1 MRLYRLLFGRHI
13 QSVRVPVP
21 DILIGYLVYAMSSIV
36 VRCAFVAHKNL
47 DLIDMPVDSIDC
59 HAAVFRALRRPTR
72 RHHALHHIEDTTN
85 YSPWSR
91 QSTIDDVT
99 SQRWYILVSGEVSS
113 FR

>member
-1 MRLYRLLFGRHI
+1 MRLYRLLFGRYI

-72 RHHALHHIEDTTN
+72 RHHALHHIEDTASN
-85 YSPWSR
+85 PAWCC
-91 QSTIDDVT
+91 QSAIDHAT
-99 SQRWYILVSGEVSS
+99 GQRWYVLSS
-113 FR
+113 LTSFFY